1 MVHLFRLPQ
10 SLIFRIT
17 VVTLLII
24 LAAAI
29 IRTLI
34 VRHLFEATVH
44 EYIIIQQQAAT
55 RFAAQEIDDQLL
67 KRKNL
72 LLKLADEF
80 PLPLIQRPKI
90 LETWLASRHTQTPIF
105 SMGLVFIPSDGQR
118 ALADF
123 PSVEG
128 RREVNFSA
136 IDWFL
141 AARDKGHF
149 FIGKP
154 MMGKVAQEAML
165 HMAVPI
171 KNDTGQVLGV
181 LMGATQLSM
190 YGFLDLIGNGD
201 YGKPSDFSLLSP
213 KDQIVVLDSQRDIS
227 LRPVSLAGVS
237 PLYDR
242 AVAGWRG
249 SGSAANSF
257 GIKQWETYVSV
268 PTADW
273 LLVGRVSASHILSA
287 FNQTMAVLTWLNLA
301 AVLITASFVTWLIFV
316 LLKPLKK
323 MTRKVHLM
331 AAGEIP
337 LQKLSVVHEDEVGSL
352 IDSFNALVDQL
363 QETQERLQHLAHHDV
378 LTQLPNRRMFIEDLA
393 HSCALALRQS
403 SALALL
409 FIDLDGFK
417 RINDQYGHAVGDLL
431 LKQVAD
437 RLNEGV
443 RKSDRVARLGGDE
456 FVVVLMDCKGR
467 ENLVALAGK
476 WIARLSKPYSV
487 NGQELRIGASIGI
500 GVFPDH
506 AGDADTLVA
515 KADAAMY
522 EAKRAGA
529 NTYRFVGDQ
538 V

>member
-1 MVHLFRLPQ
+1 MRLFRLPQ

-17 VVTLLII
+17 GATLLII
-24 LAAAI
+24 LAAAM

-34 VRHLFEATVH
+34 ASNLIEATVH
-44 EYIIIQQQAAT
+44 EYITIQQKAAT
-55 RFAAQEIDDQLL
+55 RFAAQEIDAELL

-80 PLPLIQRPKI
+80 PLPLIQRPQI
-90 LETWLASRHTQTPIF
+90 LETWLASRHIQMPIF
-105 SMGLVFIPSDGQR
+105 SMGLVYIPSDGQR

-123 PSVEG
+123 PSIEG
-128 RREVNFSA
+128 RRQIIFSDT
-136 IDWFL
+136 DWFL

-149 FIGKP
+149 VIGKP
-154 MMGKVAQEAML
+154 MMDKVVHEAML

-190 YGFLDLIGNGD
+190 YGFLDLIGKGD
-201 YGKPSDFSLLSP
+201 YGKPSDFLLLSP

-242 AVAGWRG
+242 AVSGWRG
-249 SGSAANSF
+249 SGTAVNSF
-257 GIKQWETYVSV
+257 GVEQWETYVSV

-273 LLVGRVSASHILSA
+273 LLVGRVSASNILSV

-301 AVLITASFVTWLIFV
+301 AILITSSLVLWLIWV
-316 LLKPLKK
+316 LLKPLKN
-323 MTRKVHLM
+323 MNRKVRLM
-331 AAGEIP
+331 AAGDIP
-337 LQKLSVVHEDEVGSL
+337 LQKLPVVREDEVGSL
-352 IDSFNALVDQL
+352 IQSFNLLVDQL
-363 QETQERLQHLAHHDV
+363 HETQDQLKHMAYHDP
-378 LTQLPNRRMFIEDLA
+378 LTELPNRRLFTADLS
-393 HSCALALRQS
+393 HSCALAMRQS
-403 SALALL
+403 SSLALL

-417 RINDQYGHAVGDLL
+417 GINDRHGHGIGDQL
-431 LKQVAD
+431 LKQVAE

-456 FVVVLMDCKGR
+456 FALVLMDCKGR
-467 ENLVALAGK
+467 ENLVTMARK
-476 WIARLSKPYSV
+476 WINRLSVPYLIV
-487 NGQELRIGASIGI
+487 GREIHIGASIGI
-500 GVFPDH
+500 AVFPEH
-506 AGDADTLVA
+506 ASDIETLIA
-515 KADAAMY
+515 KADAAMF

-529 NTYRFVGDQ
+529 NTYCFVGG
-538 V
+538 

>member
-1 MVHLFRLPQ
+1 M
-10 SLIFRIT
+10 
-17 VVTLLII
+17 
-24 LAAAI
+24 
-29 IRTLI
+29 LI
-34 VRHLFEATVH
+34 VTVSALLRINFVSFLLEHSIH
-44 EYIIIQQQAAT
+44 EYAIEQQLTLT
-55 RFAAQEIDDQLL
+55 RHAAQEIDDELL
-67 KRKNL
+67 LRKNL
-72 LLKLADEF
+72 LLTLAHEF
-80 PLPLIQRPKI
+80 PVPLIQKPQA
-90 LETWLASRHTQTPIF
+90 LVAWLAKRHIQSPIF
-105 SMGLVFIPSDGQR
+105 SLGLVFIKADGKG

-123 PSVEG
+123 PPLEG
-128 RREVNFSA
+128 RRQLDFSGR
-136 IDWFL
+136 DWFL
-141 AARDKGHF
+141 AARDKGDF
-149 FIGKP
+149 AVGKP
-154 MMGKVAQEAML
+154 VLDDAGAEAAL
-165 HMAVPI
+165 HLAVPV
-171 KNDTGQVLGV
+171 KNGAGQVIGV
-181 LMGATQLSM
+181 LMGGTPLSQHNFLEPLASNS
-190 YGFLDLIGNGD
+190 YGRSSQFLLV
-201 YGKPSDFSLLSP
+201 SP
-213 KDQIVVLDSQRDIS
+213 RDQIVVMDSVRE
-227 LRPVSLAGVS
+227 LALKPAPLPGAE

-242 AVAGWRG
+242 ALKGWRG
-249 SGSAANSF
+249 SEVTGTNL
-257 GIKQWETYVSV
+257 GVERWETYVSV
-268 PTADW
+268 PTANW
-273 LLVGRVSASHILSA
+273 LLVGRLSSSEVLLGIRKS
-287 FNQTMAVLTWLNLA
+287 MAVLPWINLLAISISIFFIVWLLG
-301 AVLITASFVTWLIFV
+301 S
-316 LLKPLKK
+316 LLKPLRS
-323 MTRKVHLM
+323 MTHQMHLM

-337 LQKLSVVHEDEVGSL
+337 IQKLLVVRQDEVGSL

-363 QETQERLQHLAHHDV
+363 QKTQERLQHLAHHDV

>member
-1 MVHLFRLPQ
+1 MG
-10 SLIFRIT
+10 
-17 VVTLLII
+17 VTLLVI
-24 LAAAI
+24 LAGAM

-34 VRHLFEATVH
+34 ASHLIEATVH
-44 EYIIIQQQAAT
+44 EYINTQQLAAT
-55 RFAAQEIDDQLL
+55 RYAAQEIDAQLL

-80 PLPLIQRPKI
+80 PVPLIQRPQV
-90 LETWLASRHTQTPIF
+90 LETWLASRHIQTPIF
-105 SMGLVFIPSDGQR
+105 SMGLVYIPSDGQG

-123 PSVEG
+123 PPVEG
-128 RREVNFSA
+128 RRQINFSDR
-136 IDWFL
+136 DWFL
-141 AARDKGHF
+141 AARDQGDF
-149 FIGKP
+149 SIGKP
-154 MMGKVAQEAML
+154 VMGLLVYEPVM
-165 HMAVPI
+165 HMAAPI
-171 KNDTGQVLGV
+171 KNETGQVIGV

-190 YGFLDLIGNGD
+190 YGFLDLIGRGD
-201 YGKPSDFSLLSP
+201 YGKPSDFSLISP
-213 KDQIVVLDSQRDIS
+213 KDQIVVVDSLRDIS
-227 LRPVSLAGVS
+227 LRPLPLPGVS

-242 AVAGWRG
+242 AATGWRG
-249 SGSAANSF
+249 SGTSTNSF
-257 GIKQWETYVSV
+257 GTAQWETYVSV

-273 LLVGRVSASHILSA
+273 VLVGRVSASQILSV
-287 FNQTMAVLTWLNLA
+287 FDKSMAVLTWLNLA
-301 AVLITASFVTWLIFV
+301 AILITASFVAWLIWV

-337 LQKLSVVHEDEVGSL
+337 LQKLSVVREDEVGSL
-352 IDSFNALVDQL
+352 ILSFNQLVEEL
-363 QETQERLQHLAHHDV
+363 LETQDRLKHLAHHDA
-378 LTQLPNRRMFIEDLA
+378 LTQLPNRRLFVEDLTY
-393 HSCALALRQS
+393 SCALTLRQS

-417 RINDQYGHAVGDLL
+417 LINDQHGHAVGDLL
-431 LKQVAD
+431 LMQVAD

-456 FVVVLMDCKGR
+456 FAVVLMDCKGR
-467 ENLVALAGK
+467 ENLVALADK

-487 NGQELRIGASIGI
+487 SGHELRIGASIGI

-506 AGDADTLVA
+506 AWDADTLVA

-522 EAKRAGA
+522 EAKRSGA